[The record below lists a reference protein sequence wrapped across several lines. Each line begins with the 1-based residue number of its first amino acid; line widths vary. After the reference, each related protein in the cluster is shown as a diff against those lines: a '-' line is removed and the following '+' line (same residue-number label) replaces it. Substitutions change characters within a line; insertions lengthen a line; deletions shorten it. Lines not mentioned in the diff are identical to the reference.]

1 MIYLCELIQIHV
13 GIQIGSIFLFPIQV
27 GLALSNL
34 TYAILEDKDRFI
46 KE

>member
-13 GIQIGSIFLFPIQV
+13 GIQIGFIFLFPIQV
-27 GLALSNL
+27 GLGLSNL

>member
-13 GIQIGSIFLFPIQV
+13 GIQIGFIFLYPIQV

-34 TYAILEDKDRFI
+34 IYAILEDKDRFI